1 MFFFPQ
7 NSLQYLGNELYMYML
22 ISCGYTDTKTL
33 YFPMPFESWKQKP
46 VWWSEYFLTEIW
58 EEYVREREREKE
70 RPPPMKASHIFCVDL
85 IEGHDPSWRPL
96 FTLMHGLHHLL
107 FFGNTDLEWKPF
119 KDSIR

>member
-1 MFFFPQ
+1 MFFFPK
-7 NSLQYLGNELYMYML
+7 NSLQYLGNKLQVFL
-22 ISCGYTDTKTL
+22 FHFI
-33 YFPMPFESWKQKP
+33 FPMTFESWKQKSS
-46 VWWSEYFLTEIW
+46 VLVGVSSNRDMR
-58 EEYVREREREKE
+58 REREKKKE

-107 FFGNTDLEWKPF
+107 FFGNIDLEWKPF